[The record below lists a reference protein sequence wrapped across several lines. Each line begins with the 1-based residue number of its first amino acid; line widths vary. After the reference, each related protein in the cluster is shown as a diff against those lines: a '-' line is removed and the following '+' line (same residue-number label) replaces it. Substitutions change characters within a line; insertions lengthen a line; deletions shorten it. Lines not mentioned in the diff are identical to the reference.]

1 MKSKMITRLASI
13 TLVAGVLNGCTAL
26 VVGGVAA
33 GATTG
38 AAVAADPRS
47 GDGVFDDQSL
57 RGKVKDTINAAVP
70 GNNVEVTSYN
80 RNILLTGQV
89 ISPTNKVKAESMAR
103 QVAGVQKIYN
113 YIEVGANET
122 ASQSSKDAYLTSAV
136 KSNMVFS
143 KGVSTNDV
151 KVVTSNG
158 VVYLMGIID
167 PYQAKKTTKAAGEI
181 DGVKKVVA
189 LFEYVSE
196 DK

>member
-1 MKSKMITRLASI
+1 MKNNTITKLASMM
-13 TLVAGVLNGCTAL
+13 LVAGVLNGCTAL

-38 AAVAADPRS
+38 AAVVTDPRS
-47 GDGVFDDQSL
+47 GDSVFDDQSL
-57 RGKVKDTINAAVP
+57 RGKVKDTINAAIP

-80 RNILLTGQV
+80 KNILLTGQV
-89 ISPTNKVKAESMAR
+89 ISPTNKVKAEDMTR

-122 ASQSSKDAYLTSAV
+122 ASQTSKDAYLTSAV

-158 VVYLMGIID
+158 VVYLMGMID
-167 PYQAKKTTKAAGEI
+167 PYQAKKTTKAAGEV
-181 DGVKKVVA
+181 DGVKKVVT
-189 LFEYVSE
+189 LFDYVS